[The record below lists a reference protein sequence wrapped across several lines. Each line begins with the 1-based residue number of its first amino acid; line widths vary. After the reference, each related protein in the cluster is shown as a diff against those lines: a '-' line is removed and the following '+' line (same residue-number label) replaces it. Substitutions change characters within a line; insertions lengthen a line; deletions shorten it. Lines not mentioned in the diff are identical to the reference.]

1 MRQMQEKIG
10 RRAFLSVAAIG
21 VATTLAGCLGATA
34 PITYDL
40 TPGAPAAV
48 PRRSNRTIV
57 VREPSTIAT
66 YDTQRIVVRQPGG
79 VLSYLSESQWSDTL
93 PLLVQTRM
101 LQAFRDAGITNIGRP
116 TDPIALD
123 VILSTDIRA
132 FELDTTSGAP
142 LARVALAIQ
151 LVNDRSRTVMASE
164 SFTADV
170 PAASLDQAA
179 VVAALN
185 AALDGLLRQIVG
197 WTAARA

>member
-1 MRQMQEKIG
+1 MSEKIG
-10 RRAFLSVAAIG
+10 RRAFLSVTAIG
-21 VATTLAGCLGATA
+21 LTSTLAGCLGLGATA
-34 PITYDL
+34 PVTYDL
-40 TPGAPAAV
+40 NPGALAAV

-79 VLSYLSESQWSDTL
+79 VLSYLSDAQWSDTL

-116 TDPIALD
+116 TDPIDLD

-132 FELDTTSGAP
+132 FELDTTTGVP

-151 LVNDRSRTVMASE
+151 LVNDNSRNVVASQTF
-164 SFTADV
+164 SADV
-170 PAASLDQAA
+170 PSASLEQPT

-185 AALDGLLRQIVG
+185 AALDGVLREIVV

>member
-1 MRQMQEKIG
+1 MSAKIG
-10 RRAFLSVAAIG
+10 RRVFLSATAIG
-21 VATTLAGCLGATA
+21 LTSVLTGCLGLGATA
-34 PITYDL
+34 PVTYDL
-40 TPGAPAAV
+40 TPGAPAPV
-48 PRRSNRTIV
+48 PRRSGRTIV

-66 YDTQRIVVRQPGG
+66 YDSQRIVVRQPGG

-101 LQAFRDAGITNIGRP
+101 LHAFRDAGITNIGKP

-132 FELDTTSGAP
+132 FELDTSSGAP

-151 LVNDRSRTVMASE
+151 LVNDRSRTVVASQTF
-164 SFTADV
+164 SADV
-170 PAASLDQAA
+170 PSASLQQPA

-185 AALDGLLRQIVG
+185 AALDALLNQIVG
-197 WTAARA
+197 WTASVV

>member
-1 MRQMQEKIG
+1 MRNKIG
-10 RRAFLSVAAIG
+10 RRAFLSMSAIG
-21 VATTLAGCLGATA
+21 LTSTLAGCLGLGASA
-34 PITYDL
+34 PVTYDL
-40 TPGAPAAV
+40 TPGAPGPV

-57 VREPSTIAT
+57 VREPATTST

-101 LQAFRDAGITNIGRP
+101 LQSFRDAGVTNIGRP

-132 FELDTTSGAP
+132 FELDTSAGGAM
-142 LARVALAIQ
+142 ARVALAIQ
-151 LVNDRSRTVMASE
+151 LVSDRSRTVIASQTF
-164 SFTADV
+164 SADV
-170 PAASLDQAA
+170 PSPSLDQAN

-185 AALDGLLRQIVG
+185 TALDALLRQIVE
-197 WTAARA
+197 WTAARI

>member
-1 MRQMQEKIG
+1 MPGKIG
-10 RRAFLSVAAIG
+10 RRAFLSVTALG
-21 VATTLAGCLGATA
+21 LTSTLAGCFGLGAVA
-34 PITYDL
+34 PVTYDL
-40 TPGAPAAV
+40 NPGALGAV

-57 VREPSTIAT
+57 VREPATIAT

-79 VLSYLSESQWSDTL
+79 VLSYLSDSQWSDTL

-123 VILSTDIRA
+123 TILSTDIRA
-132 FELDTTSGAP
+132 FELDTTTGVP
-142 LARVALAIQ
+142 LARVDLSIQ
-151 LVNDRSRTVMASE
+151 LVDDGTRNVMASQT
-164 SFTADV
+164 FTAEM
-170 PAASLDQAA
+170 PSASLEQPA

-185 AALDGLLRQIVG
+185 AALDGLLREIVS

>member
-1 MRQMQEKIG
+1 MHAKWG
-10 RRAFLSVAAIG
+10 RRGFLSVSAIG
-21 VATTLAGCLGATA
+21 LTSALTGCIGLGASA
-34 PITYDL
+34 PVTYDL
-40 TPGAPAAV
+40 VPGSSGPVA
-48 PRRSNRTIV
+48 RRSNSVIV

-66 YDTQRIVVRQPGG
+66 YDSQRIVVRQPGG

-101 LQAFRDAGITNIGRP
+101 LHAFRDAGVINIGKP

-132 FELDTTSGAP
+132 FELDTSSGAP

-151 LVNDRSRTVMASE
+151 LVNDRSRTVVASQTF
-164 SFTADV
+164 SADV
-170 PAASLDQAA
+170 PAASLQQPA

-185 AALDGLLRQIVG
+185 AALDALLSQIVG
-197 WTAARA
+197 WTTSVV